1 MTDAV
6 RKELERAQQMHRS
19 VSEAL
24 VGDYATDM
32 RGSLFAAFVSVCMS
46 HHEAITLLV
55 MNERLTGSALA
66 LCRPLVEAACRGL
79 YVAYEADDRQLESI
93 AKGAEP
99 YPPFKQLIAMLDA
112 RLSVGNLFAQY
123 SEVWK
128 SLNDF
133 THGGVFQLA
142 TRIDEYG
149 NVGTHHTDETTV
161 VLLRGSTSA
170 LMRIAIAFI
179 GNLKSPEAG
188 DALGNMYI
196 SLYGPT
202 PATGYLH

>member
-1 MTDAV
+1 M
-6 RKELERAQQMHRS
+6 KELERAQQMHRL

-24 VGDYATDM
+24 VGDYATDV
-32 RGSLFAAFVSVCMS
+32 RGSLFASFVSVCMS

-55 MNERLTGSALA
+55 MNGRLTGSALA
-66 LCRPLVEAACRGL
+66 LCRPLVEAACRGM
-79 YVAYEADDRQLESI
+79 YVAYAADDKELESI

-112 RLSVGNLFAQY
+112 RLSVGNLFTQY

-142 TRIDEYG
+142 RALPKFVIAVLRTRCDRAENELRSDRRANRPVRRQRRYANG
-149 NVGTHHTDETTV
+149 RLVNRSR
-161 VLLRGSTSA
+161 LLVH
-170 LMRIAIAFI
+170 
-179 GNLKSPEAG
+179 N
-188 DALGNMYI
+188 
-196 SLYGPT
+196 
-202 PATGYLH
+202 